1 MPVAKTKKRLSVT
14 LNREMLK
21 TTRALLDAMGN
32 KVTLSQLI
40 EISLGFFAESAI
52 KEIKKIQQNE
62 SKEASKNA

>member
-40 EISLGFFAESAI
+40 EISLGFFVESAI
-52 KEIKKIQQNE
+52 QEIKRQQKE

>member
-21 TTRALLDAMGN
+21 TTRDLLNAMGN
-32 KVTLSQLI
+32 RVTLSQLI
-40 EISLGFFAESAI
+40 EISLGFFVESAI
-52 KEIKKIQQNE
+52 KEIKSQQKE